1 MGGFENAALIARW
14 AQQNG
19 KMAVISAA
27 YESGLGL
34 SAYILFASY
43 LEMENVNAS
52 TEQKQGTTPFV
63 AHGLGTYRWLSEDV
77 MMNTLGIFRSPH
89 SGFVEGFAAD
99 ASKNL
104 KDVKINN
111 DVIVR
116 TSKGVPVRRYELR
129 VDIDGF
135 SHFIRIHDVGQ
146 NAEVSLS
153 LFVILN
159 VQS

>member
-104 KDVKINN
+104 KDVKINS

-146 NAEVSLS
+146 NAEVSLM